1 MSVKKSPGELV
12 TFRGR
17 DWIVLPSQD
26 PDVQLL
32 KPIGGSNDEITGVFL
47 PLQVP
52 SDEIKKAEFAAP
64 TVNDLGDFQ
73 TAKML
78 FDATRLSFRHAS
90 GPFRSFGKL
99 SFRPRSYQVVPLI
112 RALEQETLR
121 LLIADDVGIGKTVE
135 ALLILKE
142 KMERGEI
149 RNFAVICLPH
159 LCEQWQSELRD
170 KLDIE
175 AEIIRS
181 STAASL
187 DRKMPDDRSVFYHL
201 PYQVISIDYI
211 KSDKRRP
218 IFLNDIPDLI
228 IVDEAHTCA
237 KPAGATSPTQQQR
250 YHLLHEIAKK
260 PKQHLLL
267 LTATPHSGKDEEF
280 QSLLGLLNKEFETY
294 NFENIDQNKRR
305 KIAQHFI
312 QRKRENIKRWLR
324 KSGEE
329 RTPFPERDTAEQKYP
344 LSDSYRAFYNQVVQF
359 AGGISHEGKNIK
371 SPTFRYWAALALLRG
386 VMSSPAAGA
395 EMLRVKELKNAGNDE
410 KPQLDLTDVANNRLY
425 DNTPQASDNAETEYI
440 DQVDFSAQEV
450 SEIQKLLEKI
460 QGLGNIEH
468 DTKAYEAVKIAQK
481 WLKDG
486 YNPIIF
492 CKYIATAEYLGKIL
506 KENIKGKVEIKVITS
521 TLPDEQ
527 RREEIEL
534 LKDHERRILVA
545 TDCLSEGINLQSLFN
560 GVIHYDLPWNPNR
573 IEQREGRVDR
583 FGQESEK
590 VRTLLLYCEENPI
603 DRNVLKILIRK
614 VRDIQKATGVS
625 ITLGEENTSVMAAV
639 IQEIFYGTET
649 NGATPEQ
656 LTLFAEEFYTRELEA
671 ARKKAENLRSI
682 FAHESIDP
690 TFINENLDAID
701 EAIGDVAA
709 LEHFIAQAITH
720 LGGHIERD
728 MQGYTVNLQNL
739 PKHLQ
744 VDFPQG
750 KAFKISF
757 ESPTPKGYRYLGRNH
772 RFTEQL
778 CQYMLSLAMEG
789 RTGYQRVAR
798 TSVVQTNAVEKK
810 TTLIQFRVRNV
821 IREHNG
827 KNEVIGEEMYLW
839 GYRGSN
845 EQAEILAYEEA
856 KKLLYEARSQK
867 QLSLEMQQSTFL
879 NEEQIFQTKKNDF
892 LKVAKERAQNL
903 CDAHDRFRK
912 SGASKRYEA
921 VYPVLPPDLIGVY
934 ILIPT
939 PKDLF

>member
-312 QRKRENIKRWLR
+312 QRKREKDR
-324 KSGEE
+324 KS
-329 RTPFPERDTAEQKYP
+329 
-344 LSDSYRAFYNQVVQF
+344 VV
-359 AGGISHEGKNIK
+359 
-371 SPTFRYWAALALLRG
+371 
-386 VMSSPAAGA
+386 
-395 EMLRVKELKNAGNDE
+395 
-410 KPQLDLTDVANNRLY
+410 
-425 DNTPQASDNAETEYI
+425 
-440 DQVDFSAQEV
+440 
-450 SEIQKLLEKI
+450 
-460 QGLGNIEH
+460 
-468 DTKAYEAVKIAQK
+468 
-481 WLKDG
+481 
-486 YNPIIF
+486 
-492 CKYIATAEYLGKIL
+492 
-506 KENIKGKVEIKVITS
+506 
-521 TLPDEQ
+521 
-527 RREEIEL
+527 
-534 LKDHERRILVA
+534 
-545 TDCLSEGINLQSLFN
+545 
-560 GVIHYDLPWNPNR
+560 
-573 IEQREGRVDR
+573 
-583 FGQESEK
+583 
-590 VRTLLLYCEENPI
+590 
-603 DRNVLKILIRK
+603 
-614 VRDIQKATGVS
+614 
-625 ITLGEENTSVMAAV
+625 
-639 IQEIFYGTET
+639 
-649 NGATPEQ
+649 
-656 LTLFAEEFYTRELEA
+656 
-671 ARKKAENLRSI
+671 
-682 FAHESIDP
+682 
-690 TFINENLDAID
+690 
-701 EAIGDVAA
+701 
-709 LEHFIAQAITH
+709 
-720 LGGHIERD
+720 
-728 MQGYTVNLQNL
+728 
-739 PKHLQ
+739 
-744 VDFPQG
+744 
-750 KAFKISF
+750 
-757 ESPTPKGYRYLGRNH
+757 
-772 RFTEQL
+772 
-778 CQYMLSLAMEG
+778 
-789 RTGYQRVAR
+789 
-798 TSVVQTNAVEKK
+798 
-810 TTLIQFRVRNV
+810 
-821 IREHNG
+821 
-827 KNEVIGEEMYLW
+827 
-839 GYRGSN
+839 
-845 EQAEILAYEEA
+845 
-856 KKLLYEARSQK
+856 
-867 QLSLEMQQSTFL
+867 
-879 NEEQIFQTKKNDF
+879 
-892 LKVAKERAQNL
+892 
-903 CDAHDRFRK
+903 
-912 SGASKRYEA
+912 
-921 VYPVLPPDLIGVY
+921 
-934 ILIPT
+934 
-939 PKDLF
+939 

>member
-1 MSVKKSPGELV
+1 MALKKSPGELV

-26 PDVQLL
+26 PNVQLL
-32 KPIGGSNDEITGVFL
+32 KPIGGSNEEVTGVYL
-47 PLQVP
+47 PLQIP
-52 SDEIKKAEFAAP
+52 GDHIDKAQFAAP
-64 TVNDLGDFQ
+64 AIEDLGDFQ

-78 FDATRLSFRHAS
+78 FNATRLSFRHAS
-90 GPFRSFGKL
+90 GPFRCFGKL

-112 RALEQETLR
+112 RALEQDTLR

-135 ALLILKE
+135 ALMILKE

-149 RNFAVICLPH
+149 KNFAVICLPH
-159 LCEQWQSELRD
+159 LCEQWQSEIRD

-181 STAASL
+181 STAAAL
-187 DRKMPDDRSVFYHL
+187 DRKLLDDRSVFHHF

-237 KPAGATSPTQQQR
+237 KPAGATSPSQQLR
-250 YHLLHEIAKK
+250 YQLLHEIAKK
-260 PKQHLLL
+260 ETQHLLL

-305 KIAQHFI
+305 KIARHFI
-312 QRKRENIKRWLR
+312 QRKRENIRRWLR

-329 RTPFPERDTAEQKYP
+329 KTPFPDRDPAELKYD
-344 LSDSYRAFYNQVVQF
+344 LSNDYETFYGEIVQF

-395 EMLRVKELKNAGNDE
+395 EMLRVKELKQANAEG
-410 KPQLDLTDVANNRLY
+410 KPELDATNLTANRLLE
-425 DNTPQASDNAETEYI
+425 NTPQATDSAETEYL
-440 DQVDFSAQEV
+440 DQVDFTATEV
-450 SEIQKLLEKI
+450 SDIQKLLAKI
-460 QGLGNIEH
+460 ETLGNIEK
-468 DTKAYEAVKIAQK
+468 DTKAHEAVNTVQK

-486 YNPIIF
+486 FNPIIF
-492 CKYIATAEYLGKIL
+492 CKYIATAEYLGKVM

-527 RREEIEL
+527 RREEIDK
-534 LKDHERRILVA
+534 LKDHDRRILVA
-545 TDCLSEGINLQSLFN
+545 TDCLSEGINLQELFN

-590 VRTLLLYCEENPI
+590 VRTLLMYCNQNPI
-603 DRNVLKILIRK
+603 DRNVLKILILK

-625 ITLGEENTSVMAAV
+625 ITLGEENTSIMEAV
-639 IQEIFYGTET
+639 IREIFYQQEGGNTKGKQT
-649 NGATPEQ
+649 
-656 LTLFAEEFYTRELEA
+656 TLFAEEYYTRELEA

-690 TFINENLDAID
+690 SFINENLDEID
-701 EAIGDVAA
+701 EAIGDIGA
-709 LEHFIAQAITH
+709 LEKFITQAIVH
-720 LGGHIERD
+720 LGGHIEQD
-728 MQGYTVNLQNL
+728 VHGYTVNLQNL

-744 VDFPQG
+744 SDFPQG
-750 KAFKISF
+750 KPFKISF
-757 ESPTPKGYRYLGRNH
+757 DSPTPKGYRYIGRNH

-778 CQYMLSLAMEG
+778 CQFVLSLAMEN
-789 RTGYQRVAR
+789 RAGYQKVAR
-798 TSVVQTNAVEKK
+798 TSVIQTKAVEKK

-821 IREHNG
+821 IREQSS

-839 GYRGSN
+839 GYRGSG
-845 EQAEILAYEEA
+845 ADAVILTYQEA
-856 KKLLYEARSQK
+856 KALLYEARSEK
-867 QLSLEMQQSTFL
+867 QLSLEMQQSIYKK
-879 NEEQIFQTKKNDF
+879 EEEIFTTKKDDF
-892 LKVAKERAQNL
+892 LQVATERAQHL
-903 CDAHDRFRK
+903 SDAHDRFRK
-912 SGASKRYEA
+912 GSGGKRYEA
-921 VYPVLPPDLIGVY
+921 VYPVLPPDLMGVY
-934 ILIPT
+934 ILTPT

>member
-1 MSVKKSPGELV
+1 MSIKKSPGELV

-17 DWIVLPSQD
+17 DWIVLPSPE

-32 KPIGGSNDEITGVFL
+32 KPIGGSNDEVTGVYL
-47 PLQVP
+47 PLQIP
-52 SDEIKKAEFAAP
+52 DDAIHKAEFAP
-64 TVNDLGDFQ
+64 PQLQDLGDFQ

-90 GPFRSFGKL
+90 GPFRCFGKL

-112 RALEQETLR
+112 KALEQDVLR

-135 ALLILKE
+135 ALMILKE
-142 KMERGEI
+142 KMERGDI
-149 RNFAVICLPH
+149 KKFAVICLPH
-159 LCEQWQSELRD
+159 LCEQWQGEIRD

-181 STAASL
+181 STAAAL
-187 DRKMPDDRSVFYHL
+187 DRRLPDDRSVFYHL
-201 PYQVISIDYI
+201 PYQVISIDYL

-237 KPAGATSPTQQQR
+237 KPAGAKSPTQQQR

-260 PKQHLLL
+260 ENQHLLL

-280 QSLLGLLNKEFETY
+280 QSLLGLLNKEFESY
-294 NFENIDQNKRR
+294 DLEHIDQNKRR
-305 KIAQHFI
+305 KIARHFI

-329 RTPFPERDTAEQKYP
+329 KTPFPERDTAELKYS
-344 LSDSYRAFYNQVVQF
+344 LSEDYRRFYNAMVDF

-395 EMLRVKELKNAGNDE
+395 EMLRVKELKKLPAEE
-410 KPQLDLTDVANNRLY
+410 KPELDATNLDANRLLE
-425 DNTPQASDNAETEYI
+425 NTPQASDSTETEFL
-440 DQVDFSAQEV
+440 DQVDFSASEV
-450 SEIQKLLEKI
+450 DDIQKLLTRITE
-460 QGLGNIEH
+460 LGNIEK
-468 DTKAYEAVKIAQK
+468 DIKAAEALRTAQK
-481 WLKDG
+481 WVKEG

-492 CKYIATAEYLGKIL
+492 CKYIATAEYLGKLL
-506 KENIKGKVEIKVITS
+506 KEHIKGKVEIKVITS

-527 RREEIEL
+527 RREEIEKL
-534 LKDHERRILVA
+534 QEHEKRILVA
-545 TDCLSEGINLQSLFN
+545 TDCLSEGINLQGFFN
-560 GVIHYDLPWNPNR
+560 AVIHYDLPWNPNR

-625 ITLGEENTSVMAAV
+625 ITLGEENTSIMAAV
-639 IQEIFYGTET
+639 IREVFYRQEGQ
-649 NGATPEQ
+649 AADSQ
-656 LTLFAEEFYTRELEA
+656 QMTLFAEEFYTRELETV
-671 ARKKAENLRSI
+671 RKKAENLRSI

-690 TFINENLDAID
+690 AFINDNLDEID
-701 EAIGDVAA
+701 EAIGDVKS
-709 LEHFIAQAITH
+709 LEHFVTQAIVH
-720 LGGHIERD
+720 LGGNIEQD
-728 MQGYTVNLQNL
+728 IHGYLVNLQNL
-739 PKHLQ
+739 PPHLQ
-744 VDFPQG
+744 SDFPQG
-750 KAFKISF
+750 KAFRISF
-757 ESPTPKGYRYLGRNH
+757 ESPTPKGYRYIGRNH

-778 CQYMLSLAMEG
+778 CQFILSLAMEE
-789 RTGYQRVAR
+789 RKAFRKVAR
-798 TSVVQTNAVEKK
+798 TSVIQTKSVEKK

-821 IREHNG
+821 IREQSS

-839 GYRGSN
+839 GYRGS
-845 EQAEILAYEEA
+845 EDDAEILDYEEA
-856 KKLLYEARSQK
+856 KRLLFEARSEK
-867 QLSLEMQQSTFL
+867 QLSLEMQESIYSKEEEIFSAKKEAFL
-879 NEEQIFQTKKNDF
+879 D
-892 LKVAKERAQNL
+892 VARERAQHL
-903 CDAHDRFRK
+903 SDAHDRFRK
-912 SGASKRYEA
+912 GSGGKRFEA
-921 VYPVLPPDLIGVY
+921 VYPVLPPDLMGVY
-934 ILIPT
+934 ILTPT